1 MFFRVAIGIIA
12 AAITT
17 RNVDA
22 QDATFSSSRLP
33 RGEAASNDP
42 HHKPDS
48 SAEKLLSAQEATDKP
63 AGERQLKKRK
73 SKGGKGGKDGKGGKG
88 GQAKMPV
95 LGNYPVPEFICGSNV
110 KDFRDDCPMA
120 CMKLFGEECGS
131 LAGTAPYCRG
141 FPRDCKGVS

>member
-42 HHKPDS
+42 HHNKPGP

-95 LGNYPVPEFICGSNV
+95 LGNHPE
-110 KDFRDDCPMA
+110 P
-120 CMKLFGEECGS
+120 EEIITDLIPLC
-131 LAGTAPYCRG
+131 
-141 FPRDCKGVS
+141 

>member
-1 MFFRVAIGIIA
+1 MFFGFAIGIIA
-12 AAITT
+12 AIAT

-120 CMKLFGEECGS
+120 CWKLFGECGS
-131 LAGTAPYCRG
+131 LLGRG
-141 FPRDCKGVS
+141 PFCARNYPRDCKGVS

>member
-1 MFFRVAIGIIA
+1 MFFRVAIGII

-22 QDATFSSSRLP
+22 QDATFPSSRLP

-42 HHKPDS
+42 HHKPGA
-48 SAEKLLSAQEATDKP
+48 SAERLLSAQEATDKP

-95 LGNYPVPEFICGSNV
+95 LGNHPVPEVICGRKPS
-110 KDFRDDCPMA
+110 DHPDDCPMA
-120 CMKLFGEECGS
+120 CMKLFGECGS
-131 LAGTAPYCRG
+131 LLGTAPWCTDH
-141 FPRDCKGVS
+141 PRDCKGVS